1 VVDNTPPVIGDVQ
14 AKVKGDAVTVTAK
27 AADRTSIVAQVDYAV
42 DSHGDWQMILPS
54 NKIYDSPEAEVEFT
68 VRGLSA
74 GAHQVTLRATDA
86 KGNQGFE
93 TVIVTVE
100 PPTAER

>member
-1 VVDNTPPVIGDVQ
+1 
-14 AKVKGDAVTVTAK
+14 
-27 AADRTSIVAQVDYAV
+27 
-42 DSHGDWQMILPS
+42 
-54 NKIYDSPEAEVEFT
+54 VEFT

-74 GAHQVTLRATDA
+74 GSHQVTLRATDA